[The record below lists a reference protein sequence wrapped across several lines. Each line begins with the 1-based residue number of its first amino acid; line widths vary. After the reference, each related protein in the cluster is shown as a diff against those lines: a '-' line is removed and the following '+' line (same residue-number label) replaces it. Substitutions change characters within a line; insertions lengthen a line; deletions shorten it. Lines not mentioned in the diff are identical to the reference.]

1 MKADLHIEVAGDG
14 PALVLIHGWAMHGG
28 VFAPLVARLRDR
40 YTLHCVDLP
49 GHGYSR
55 DDATPLELD
64 ASVAEIA
71 ARTPPAIWIGWSL
84 GGLFA
89 LRAAAAS
96 PQARGLVM
104 VSATPRFV
112 VDAADG
118 RPWPHA
124 VSPQVF
130 SQFAADLEGDYRSTL
145 DRFLILDTIGAEHGR
160 EELRTLRQQL
170 FARGEPAPRILQQGL
185 VLLEETDLRDELPR
199 LSVPSLWISGRRDR
213 LVPPTGMR
221 AAAALAPH
229 SEFLEI
235 PGGGHAPFLGHADEV
250 AQAIDAFASASSR
263 HSREGGNPQGDKAV
277 SPRTGTAEGAGFPPS
292 RE

>member
-1 MKADLHIEVAGDG
+1 MYEVMPVLGNVTRDGGRSLVRQLNPEAVIEDTTMPVA
-14 PALVLIHGWAMHGG
+14 VI
-28 VFAPLVARLRDR
+28 RTERQR
-40 YTLHCVDLP
+40 
-49 GHGYSR
+49 
-55 DDATPLELD
+55 
-64 ASVAEIA
+64 EI
-71 ARTPPAIWIGWSL
+71 RG
-84 GGLFA
+84 
-89 LRAAAAS
+89 LRAVA
-96 PQARGLVM
+96 P
-104 VSATPRFV
+104 
-112 VDAADG
+112 D
-118 RPWPHA
+118 
-124 VSPQVF
+124 
-130 SQFAADLEGDYRSTL
+130 
-145 DRFLILDTIGAEHGR
+145 GAEHGR

-263 HSREGGNPQGDKAV
+263 HSREGGNPAALDSTQDDKTV